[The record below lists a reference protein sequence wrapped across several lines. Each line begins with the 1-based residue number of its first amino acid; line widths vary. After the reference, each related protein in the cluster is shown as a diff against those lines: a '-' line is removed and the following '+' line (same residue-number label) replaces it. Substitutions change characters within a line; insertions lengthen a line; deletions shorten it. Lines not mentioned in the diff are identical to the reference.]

1 MTMNK
6 KILVHV
12 YSPAATATF
21 DMWLPLNISVQA
33 AAIMI
38 GKAVNT
44 LSNGLYA
51 YDDAPALYDKNG
63 KSFLNSTVSVYE
75 SGIGNAS
82 TLILV

>member
-1 MTMNK
+1 MK
-6 KILVHV
+6 KKVLVHV
-12 YSPAATATF
+12 YSPAATATY
-21 DMWLPLNISVQA
+21 DMWLPLNISVQTA
-33 AAIMI
+33 ATMI

-51 YDDAPALYDKNG
+51 CDDAPALYDRDRKN
-63 KSFLNSTVSVYE
+63 FLNSTVSVYE

>member
-1 MTMNK
+1 MDK

-12 YSPAATATF
+12 YSPAATTTY

-33 AAIMI
+33 AATMI

-51 YDDAPALYDKNG
+51 CDDVPALYDRSRQ
-63 KSFLNSTVSVYE
+63 SFLNSTVSVYE
-75 SGIGNAS
+75 SGIGNSS

>member
-1 MTMNK
+1 MNK

-12 YSPAATATF
+12 YSPAATATY
-21 DMWLPLNISVQA
+21 DMWIPLNISVQA
-33 AAIMI
+33 AATMI

-51 YDDAPALYDKNG
+51 CDDAPALYDKSG
-63 KSFLNSTVSVYE
+63 QVFLNSTVSVYE
-75 SGIGNAS
+75 SGIGNSS

>member
-1 MTMNK
+1 MDK

-12 YSPAATATF
+12 YSPAAITTY

-33 AAIMI
+33 AAAMI

-51 YDDAPALYDKNG
+51 CDDAPALYDRSRQ
-63 KSFLNSTVSVYE
+63 SFLNGTVSVYE
-75 SGIGNAS
+75 SGIGNSS